1 VKQASTVVGSPS
13 RVRSAGGAGLEVLRH
28 VGGLIA
34 GRALIANLGAGIPRA
49 ARDLARACLAL
60 PLAALLTTAAAQS
73 AEPGAHIPLR
83 YTITLVT
90 SDTSGHLLG
99 EVETGWRLRTVEPV
113 AMRLDSAFRVVRVL
127 VDGKPNTR
135 ISRTMYARQ
144 GGEVIVP
151 HEKAPGDTLTTRV
164 RYHGI
169 PRGGFRVGPDRT
181 GARGLAAET
190 AGDRAPLWLPV
201 PAGEPGRVTVT
212 WNVQASEGQRAIATG
227 VLTGV
232 DTLSYGHTTWH
243 FRLDRPVPLGA
254 LAVAAGRYAVTTLPH
269 STCGEACVPVT
280 LWTPPDDSAA
290 AAAGAFRRAGAMVD
304 FMSRRLGPF
313 PYPSLAH
320 VASPLVPAGRPGAM
334 VVLYDGTRVHAGEV
348 TETDVARATAAQWL
362 GNAVSDSATGGPSDA
377 AASYLALLW
386 TRQDRPGPTGAT
398 LTRGVDAVSRLHR
411 LVGDSVFFRGLRRY
425 VEANRDAAAPPGA
438 LERAMAEAA
447 GKAVDWSWRPAVGA
461 R

>member
-1 VKQASTVVGSPS
+1 V
-13 RVRSAGGAGLEVLRH
+13 
-28 VGGLIA
+28 
-34 GRALIANLGAGIPRA
+34 
-49 ARDLARACLAL
+49 ACLL
-60 PLAALLTTAAAQS
+60 GPPSAAAQS
-73 AEPGAHIPLR
+73 AEPGAQTPLR
-83 YTITLVT
+83 YNITLVT

-99 EVETGWRLRTVEPV
+99 EVEIGWRLRTVEPV
-113 AMRLDSAFRVVRVL
+113 AMRLDSVLRVVRVL

-135 ISRTMYARQ
+135 LSRTMYARQ

-151 HEKAPGDTLTTRV
+151 HEKAPGDTLTTRI
-164 RYHGI
+164 RYHGV
-169 PRGGFRVGPDRT
+169 PLGGFRVGPDQS
-181 GARGLAAET
+181 GARALAGT
-190 AGDRAPLWLPV
+190 TGDGAGTLWLPI
-201 PAGEPGRVTVT
+201 PPGGPSRVAVA
-212 WNVQASEGQRAIATG
+212 WSVQASEGQRVVATG

-243 FRLDRPVPLGA
+243 YRLDPRVPLDG

-269 STCGEACVPVT
+269 SACSTACVPVT
-280 LWTPPDDSAA
+280 LWTSPADSAA
-290 AAAGAFRRAGAMVD
+290 AVAAFRHAGDMVD

-320 VASPLVPAGRPGAM
+320 VSSLLAPAGRPGAM
-334 VVLYDGTRVHAGEV
+334 VVLYDQAQVRGGSV
-348 TETDVARATAAQWL
+348 TESDVARATAAQWL
-362 GNAVSDSATGGPSDA
+362 GNAVSDSAAGGPTDA

-386 TRQDRPGPTGAT
+386 TRQSRSGPSGMM

-425 VEANRDAAAPPGA
+425 VEANGDAPAPPGS

-447 GKAVDWSWRPAVGA
+447 GKPVGWSWRTAVGV